1 LSKEENLEITTAMVK
16 EIRDATGAGILD
28 CREALEATEGD
39 LEAAVSQLRK
49 KGLAEAAER
58 ADREASEGLIEVYS
72 HIGSRIGVML
82 EINCETDFVAR
93 TTEFQTLAHDLT
105 LHIAFAAPLYTSR
118 DEVPDA
124 AIEAEKAVYR
134 AQALEEGKP
143 EHIIDRIVEGKLE
156 KYFKT
161 VCLMEQP
168 FVKDE
173 DRPVEEI
180 LKDQIARL
188 GENIV
193 VRRFVRYELGESVG

>member
-1 LSKEENLEITTAMVK
+1 MEITTSMVK
-16 EIRDATGAGILD
+16 EIRELTGAGILD
-28 CREALEATEGD
+28 CQKALKAADGD
-39 LEAAVSQLRK
+39 LETAVAELRK

-58 ADREASEGLIEVYS
+58 ADREASEGLVQVYS

-82 EINCETDFVAR
+82 ELNCETDFVAR
-93 TTEFQTLAHDLT
+93 TDEFETLAHELT
-105 LHIAFAAPLYTSR
+105 LHIAFAAPLYTTR
-118 DEVPDA
+118 DEVPEDV
-124 AIEAEKAVYR
+124 IEAEKAVYR

-143 EHIIDRIVEGKLE
+143 EHIIDQIIEGKLE
-156 KYFKT
+156 KYFET

-193 VRRFVRYELGESVG
+193 VRRFVRYELGESVE

>member
-1 LSKEENLEITTAMVK
+1 MEITTTMVK
-16 EIRDATGAGILD
+16 EVREATGAGILD
-28 CREALEATEGD
+28 CRNALAEAGGD
-39 LEAAVSQLRK
+39 MEDAVIRLRE

-93 TTEFQTLAHDLT
+93 TAEFQTLAHDMA
-105 LHIAFAAPLYTSR
+105 LHIAFAAPLYASR
-118 DEVPDA
+118 DEVPESV
-124 AIEAEKAVYR
+124 IEAEKAVYR

-143 EHIIDRIVEGKLE
+143 EHIIDRIVEGKLD
-156 KYFKT
+156 KYFET
-161 VCLMEQP
+161 VCLVEQP

-180 LKDQIARL
+180 LKDHIARL

-193 VRRFVRYELGESVG
+193 VKRFVRYELGESVE